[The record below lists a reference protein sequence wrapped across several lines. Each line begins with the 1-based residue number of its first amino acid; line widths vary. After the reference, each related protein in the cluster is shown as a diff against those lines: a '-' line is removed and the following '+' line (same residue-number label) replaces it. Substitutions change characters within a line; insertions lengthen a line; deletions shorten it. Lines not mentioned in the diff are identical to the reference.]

1 MSIPFETFQPLLE
14 LAFVRH
20 AFTLRTSE
28 DTKADHYPQRVL
40 HSLGFSRCA
49 VAEQTHGNGVAV
61 VTDSSGQLHLHPEDV
76 RGKSFPGVDALVTR
90 AANLPLVIRCA
101 DCAGVFVVDRAT
113 PAIALVHSG
122 KRGTL
127 ANVIGNTMATMRET
141 FGTDPRQCVAVISP
155 SIGPCHY
162 EMDIWSGLETQLRNT
177 GVGEIHN
184 PRVCTA
190 CHLDRYFSYR
200 AEHGHTGR
208 MFAALALCA
217 R

>member
-28 DTKADHYPQRVL
+28 DTKADHYLERVL
-40 HSLGFSRCA
+40 HSLGFSQFA
-49 VAEQTHGNGVAV
+49 TAEQIHGNGVEV
-61 VTDSSGQLHLHPEDV
+61 VNDSSGQLH
-76 RGKSFPGVDALVTR
+76 SFTFPGVDGLATR
-90 AANLPLVIRCA
+90 AVDLPLVIRCA

-162 EMDIWSGLETQLRNT
+162 EMDIWSGIEQQLRDA

-208 MFAALALCA
+208 MFAVLALCA